1 MSLVQVGCQG
11 WNYEDWITPAGSETV
26 FYPRGTRSSEMLET
40 YARAFSTVEVDSTFY
55 AIPAA
60 ATVENWRKRAPEG
73 FTFALKLPRAVT
85 HERLLRHDSY
95 EIVAEFAAR
104 AVLLQEK
111 LAAVLIQLPPQFA
124 PTGESAAALR
134 RFIAY
139 LTNLTNTL
147 PQRVRWAVEFR
158 AAEWLHP
165 KVLTFLRKHNVALA
179 LVAGQWLDAAQ
190 VRELAAQPTAD
201 FSYWRWMGARDL
213 TSFARVQRPQ
223 ETDLQRWADAVA
235 ETSAQVPHNFA
246 YFSNFYEGHAPAS
259 ANTLKELIG
268 QRAVRPDTLETQPA
282 LF

>member
-1 MSLVQVGCQG
+1 MSLVEIGCQG
-11 WNYEDWITPAGSETV
+11 WNYEDWITPAGARAV
-26 FYPRGTRSSEMLET
+26 FYPRGTRTGDMLEI

-60 ATVENWRKRAPEG
+60 ATVENWRKRTPDN

-85 HERLLRHDSY
+85 HERMLRRDSW
-95 EIVAEFAAR
+95 EITAAFAAR

-111 LAAVLIQLPPQFA
+111 LAAVLIQLPPQFTLTA
-124 PTGESAAALR
+124 ENSAAFKSFMAQ
-134 RFIAY
+134 
-139 LTNLTNTL
+139 L
-147 PQRVRWAVEFR
+147 PSDVRWAVEFR

-165 KVLTFLRKHNVALA
+165 RVLAFLRNYNIALA
-179 LVAGQWLDAAQ
+179 LVAGQWLDAARL
-190 VRELAAQPTAD
+190 RELAGEPTAN

-223 ETDLQRWADAVA
+223 ETDLRHWAAA
-235 ETSAQVPHNFA
+235 MKETAAQVPHNFA

-259 ANTLKELIG
+259 ANTLKELLG
-268 QRAVRPDTLETQPA
+268 QTSVPPDALETQPT